1 MDKEELYRA
10 WDELGPEMN
19 PGERMMKYFS
29 GEEVDCI
36 PYGLLAA
43 EDALCGV
50 FGSTKKQVADD
61 YELRCEVCRRGAE
74 ITGSLAVG
82 LGMGLRG
89 IGEAAGSQLAYP
101 ENAVDFVAHHTCQ
114 DYDEFFSR
122 PAFDVYTNPVL
133 APKLEEVKRLVE
145 DFPGVP
151 FSTGVAGP
159 ISTAAAIR
167 PVEKILRDTRR
178 NPEQLHK
185 LLDFSV
191 DASLQWIKA
200 VHEITG
206 GKMSAAIAD
215 PVTTT
220 DIISHKQ
227 FLEFNKPYLK
237 RLFDEMTRIVG
248 KAPTVHICGHTKGIW
263 EDLMDIG
270 VTSFSLDNC
279 ESLAEARQVMGDKV
293 LISGNVPPVD
303 VMLLGSIDDVIA
315 SVRECIIAG
324 AGNPRGFLLM
334 TGCQVP
340 MGTPKEN
347 MIAFRYA
354 ARKYGAKAKL
364 GQIPEAVYRD

>member
-1 MDKEELYRA
+1 MNKEELYQA
-10 WDELGPEMN
+10 WDEMGPEMN
-19 PGERMMKYFS
+19 PGERMAKYFS

-36 PYGLLAA
+36 PYGLLAP
-43 EDALCGV
+43 EDALAGI
-50 FGSTKKQVADD
+50 FGYTKKQVSDSYD
-61 YELRCEVCRRGAE
+61 LRCEIARRGAE
-74 ITGSLAVG
+74 VVG
-82 LGMGLRG
+82 TVGVGVAMGLRG
-89 IGEAAGSQLAYP
+89 IGEAAGSKLGYP
-101 ENAVDFVAHHTCQ
+101 DNAIDFVAHHTCE

-122 PAFDVYTNPVL
+122 PAFDVYTNPIL
-133 APKLEEVKRLVE
+133 APKLEEVKKLVE
-145 DFPGVP
+145 DFPGIP

-185 LLDFSV
+185 LLEYSV
-191 DASLQWIKA
+191 DASLQWVKA
-200 VHEITG
+200 VHEIVGDNMT
-206 GKMSAAIAD
+206 AAIAD

-227 FLEFNKPYLK
+227 FLEFSKPYLK
-237 RLFDEMTRIVG
+237 RLFEEITRIIG
-248 KAPTVHICGHTKGIW
+248 KTPTVHICGHTKGIW
-263 EDLMDIG
+263 EDLMEIG

-279 ESLAEARQVMGDKV
+279 ESLAEAQQIMGDKV
-293 LISGNVPPVD
+293 LISGNVPPVN

-324 AGNPRGFLLM
+324 AGNPSGFLLM

-354 ARKYGAKAKL
+354 ARKYGANAKL
-364 GQIPEAVYRD
+364 GEIPEAVYQD